1 MNDYNINENM
11 EMNKNNNPNIDNNN
25 NIKKNIDL
33 WPEHLNNL

>member
-1 MNDYNINENM
+1 
-11 EMNKNNNPNIDNNN
+11 MNKNNNLNIDNNN